1 MIPSASS
8 STCPRVFLNLSRTC
22 SSDVGIKMLTMSTL
36 QSIAVATSCS
46 RARANP
52 QMRASRPRFATAF
65 THSFSWGDTAG
76 NPASITS
83 MPMVSSI
90 RAIPT
95 FSSQENETP
104 GVCSPSLSV
113 TSQISIFHGFM
124 AASFRTCPFNN
135 QCPRPVRDH
144 ELLFQRQFIICT
156 ADNRTCKGK
165 VPDRIIHRLHSGH
178 SRAVVLHYNSQERK
192 LLFIDINQCIQP
204 RMEQGIIPYERDMG
218 TSCGN
223 SNACT
228 HPITCQTQ
236 FIGLCHGK
244 DRTARIA
251 DHAQVPL
258 LHDIH
263 HQFERTSPAECAVIS
278 PFFHRLRSFPG
289 DRWLES
295 TVIADKR
302 PAVLLYFEDTSCL
315 IRQGMNSNDP
325 AFPRCGSGSGWFSC
339 PGIQWGCVNP
349 GKHFPV

>member
-104 GVCSPSLSV
+104 GVYSPSLSV

-124 AASFRTCPFNN
+124 AASFRTCPFNH
-135 QCPRPVRDH
+135 QRSWPVRDH
-144 ELLFQRQFIICT
+144 ELLFQRQFIVGT
-156 ADNRTCKGK
+156 ADNRVCPADIG
-165 VPDRIIHRLHSGH
+165 DGIIGRLFAGH
-178 SRAVVLHYNSQERK
+178 CRAFVIHHNTQERE
-192 LLFIDINQCIQP
+192 LL
-204 RMEQGIIPYERDMG
+204 
-218 TSCGN
+218 
-223 SNACT
+223 
-228 HPITCQTQ
+228 
-236 FIGLCHGK
+236 L
-244 DRTARIA
+244 
-251 DHAQVPL
+251 
-258 LHDIH
+258 
-263 HQFERTSPAECAVIS
+263 
-278 PFFHRLRSFPG
+278 
-289 DRWLES
+289 
-295 TVIADKR
+295 
-302 PAVLLYFEDTSCL
+302 
-315 IRQGMNSNDP
+315 
-325 AFPRCGSGSGWFSC
+325 
-339 PGIQWGCVNP
+339 
-349 GKHFPV
+349 